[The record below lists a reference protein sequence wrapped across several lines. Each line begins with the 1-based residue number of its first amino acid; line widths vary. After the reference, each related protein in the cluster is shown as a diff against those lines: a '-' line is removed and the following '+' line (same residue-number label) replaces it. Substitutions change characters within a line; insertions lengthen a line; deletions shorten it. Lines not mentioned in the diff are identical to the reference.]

1 MNKLNKRQSEI
12 YYLVKENG
20 GMFVKDIIPLFPVSA
35 ATIRK
40 DLTAL
45 QDAGLLIRTHGEVRL
60 AQQTDPVT
68 PYEARSGLNAEAKAA
83 IARRA
88 VEEIH
93 DGETIILDSGTTTI
107 EIAKLLTDR
116 TNLNVITN
124 SLPIAVTFRTSQVFV
139 TLVGGIFLGKNLSI
153 QGPEAEEYLSRI
165 VVDKSFISSPGI
177 RSGYGL
183 VTSHPLEA
191 SVKHRMIEAGRT
203 VYAVLDSSKLTRT
216 SVHPFAAFS
225 ELDYLITEVP
235 VKDEGLRKTLEQ
247 NGVQVL
253 TAEQYL

>member
-1 MNKLNKRQSEI
+1 MNKINKRQSEI
-12 YYLVKENG
+12 YYLVKDKG
-20 GMFVKDIIPLFPVSA
+20 SMFVKDIIPLFPVSA

-45 QDAGLLIRTHGEVRL
+45 QDAGLLLRTHGEVQL

-68 PYEARSGLNAEAKAA
+68 PYEARTGLNVEAKAA

-93 DGETIILDSGTTTI
+93 DGDSIILDSGTTTI
-107 EIAKLLTDR
+107 EIAKLLKDR

-124 SLPIAVTFRTSQVFV
+124 SLPIAMTFSTSQVFV
-139 TLVGGIFLGKNLSI
+139 TLIGGIFLGKNLSI
-153 QGPEAEEYLSRI
+153 QGPEAEEYLSRL
-165 VVDKSFISSPGI
+165 VVDKTFISSPGI
-177 RSGYGL
+177 RPQYGL

-191 SVKHRMIEAGRT
+191 SIKHRMIEAGRV
-203 VYAVLDSSKLTRT
+203 VYAVLDSSKLAKT

-225 ELDYLITEVP
+225 ELDYLITESP
-235 VKDEGLRKTLEQ
+235 VKDEMLRKTLAQ
-247 NGVQVL
+247 NNVQIL
-253 TAEQYL
+253 IPDQA